1 MTLLNTSGCIIPSS
15 STLNNAHIAGFF
27 LYGTEDLDS
36 INDTSILDVTFYLTE
51 IKRFDKQLF

>member
-1 MTLLNTSGCIIPSS
+1 MNTSGCIIPSS